1 MKKIRISYR
10 QEIVTKKII
19 RVPNSFKFREEND
32 KCFEYDAFDEEYLKF
47 NQIREYFHI
56 PRAPFKL
63 KSNQSLGDFIVHS
76 VEELD

>member
-10 QEIVTKKII
+10 QEIVTEKII

-32 KCFEYDAFDEEYLKF
+32 KCIDNDAFDEEDLKF
-47 NQIREYFHI
+47 DQIREYFHK

>member
-1 MKKIRISYR
+1 MKKIKITYR
-10 QEIVTKKII
+10 QEIMTEKII

-32 KCFEYDAFDEEYLKF
+32 ECFEEDEFDEEYLKF
-47 NQIREYFHI
+47 NQIREYFHK

-63 KSNQSLGDFIVHS
+63 KSNQSLGDFYVLS